1 MMRTELYCGIDLHSN
16 NSYVAVLDSEDKVVF
31 QRRLDNSLGLILEK
45 LEPFRDRIV
54 SIAVESTFNWYW
66 LVDGL
71 MDTGYRVDLVNTCAV
86 KQYEG
91 LKHTDDR
98 HDAIHLAHLKRLGI
112 LPTGYIDPREQ
123 RGVRDLVRKRMQLVQ
138 HRTSFILSTQNI
150 QHRTLGARMT
160 TNEIKTQNRESI
172 ASAVLDPYVAM
183 ALGSTQAI
191 IIALSEEVLQ
201 IEKEVLGLIRLS
213 DEWQGLNTIWG
224 IGKIL
229 ATTIMLETGP
239 IERFATVGDYASY
252 CRCVKSVRLSNGKK
266 KGEGNAKNGN
276 KYLAWAFI
284 EAAQFAIRDDPIAR
298 RWYQKKLAKVH
309 KTVIARKALAHNL
322 ARAAFYVVRDGV
334 PFRPEMLFR

>member
-1 MMRTELYCGIDLHSN
+1 MRTELYCGIDLHSN
-16 NSYVAVLDSEDKVVF
+16 NSYVAVIDSEDKVVY
-31 QRRLDNSLGLILEK
+31 QRRLDNSLELILEK
-45 LEPFRDRIV
+45 LEPFRDRVV

-71 MDTGYRVDLVNTCAV
+71 MDAGYHVDLVNTCAV

-112 LPTGYIDPREQ
+112 LPTGYIYPREQ

-172 ASAVLDPYVAM
+172 ATAVSDPYVAM

-191 IIALSEEVLQ
+191 IIALSEEVCQ
-201 IEKEVLGLIRLS
+201 IEKEVLGLIRLT
-213 DEWQGLNTIWG
+213 DEWQGLNTVWG

-284 EAAQFAIRDDPIAR
+284 EAAQFAIRGYPIAR

-309 KTVIARKALAHNL
+309 KTVIARKALAHKL
-322 ARAAFYVVRDGV
+322 ARASFYVVRDGV
-334 PFRPEMLFR
+334 PFKPEMLFR

>member
-1 MMRTELYCGIDLHSN
+1 M
-16 NSYVAVLDSEDKVVF
+16 
-31 QRRLDNSLGLILEK
+31 ILEK
-45 LEPFRDRIV
+45 LEPFRERIV

-71 MDTGYRVDLVNTCAV
+71 MDTGYQVDLVNTCAV

-91 LKHTDDR
+91 LKHSDDR

-112 LPTGYIDPREQ
+112 LPTGYIYPREQ

-172 ASAVLDPYVAM
+172 ATAVSDPYVAM

-191 IIALSEEVLQ
+191 IIALSEEVCQ
-201 IEKEVLGLIRLS
+201 IEKEVLGLIRLT
-213 DEWQGLNTIWG
+213 DEWQGLNTVWG

-252 CRCVKSVRLSNGKK
+252 CRCVKSERLSNGKK

-284 EAAQFAIRDDPIAR
+284 EAAQFAIRGYPIAR
-298 RWYQKKLAKVH
+298 RWYQRKLAKVH
-309 KTVIARKALAHNL
+309 KTVIARKALAHKL
-322 ARAAFYVVRDGV
+322 ARASFYVVRDGV
-334 PFRPEMLFR
+334 PFKPEMLFR